1 MLVHVRVHVK
11 ILLALHVPIDVQVQ
25 MLNLSNHST
34 TTLNQINKKHLAK
47 HLVIS
52 IAVS

>member
-1 MLVHVRVHVK
+1 MLVRVCVK
-11 ILLALHVPIDVQVQ
+11 ILLALHVPLDGHFQ
-25 MLNLSNHST
+25 MLNLSNHRK